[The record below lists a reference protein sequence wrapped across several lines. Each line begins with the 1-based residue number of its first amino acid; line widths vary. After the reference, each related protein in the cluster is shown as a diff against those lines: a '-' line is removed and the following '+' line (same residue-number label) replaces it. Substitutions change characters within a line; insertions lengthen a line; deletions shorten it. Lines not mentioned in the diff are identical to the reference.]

1 MHRRDDIYTR
11 LRSLLSDHFGRDPR
25 ALTPE
30 ASLRGSLLLDS
41 LDLVDLAF
49 LIGREF
55 GVDAP
60 VDEYRYVRDLG
71 GLAEFVEAR
80 ASVA

>member
-1 MHRRDDIYTR
+1 MNQRDTYHR

-30 ASLRGSLLLDS
+30 ASLGGALLLDS

-55 GVDAP
+55 GVDAS
-60 VDEYRYVRDLG
+60 VDAYRAVHDLAA
-71 GLAEFVEAR
+71 LADFVEAR
-80 ASVA
+80 TAS